1 MRQAIYRAID
11 AEVELAKRM
20 YPEWP
25 KDRVHG
31 AAICV
36 EEAGELIQ
44 AALDHVKPELNHK
57 EGDTVERMWKEA
69 VQTAAMAIRF
79 MEDLMGEGE
88 EE

>member
-1 MRQAIYRAID
+1 
-11 AEVELAKRM
+11 M

-57 EGDTVERMWKEA
+57 EGDTVERMWREA

-88 EE
+88 EEDV